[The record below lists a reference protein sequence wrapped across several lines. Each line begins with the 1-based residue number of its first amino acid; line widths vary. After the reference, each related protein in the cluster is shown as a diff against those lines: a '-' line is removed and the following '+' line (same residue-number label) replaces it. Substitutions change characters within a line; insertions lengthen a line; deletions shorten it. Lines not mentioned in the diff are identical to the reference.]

1 MEKNENENGQETKQ
15 AEEKENKKPATENTE
30 AETAEKE
37 PKEPSEAE
45 KAQALAEDY
54 KRKWYAVTAE
64 YDNYRKRTANT
75 ASQKYAEGVA
85 DIVVKI
91 LPIGDN
97 LDRALAVCDDEKMKQ
112 GLQMVKASFD
122 KILSEEGIEGFDPAG
137 EAFDPYTSVAITAMP
152 AAEGEEEGIVKQT
165 FEKGYKKGD
174 KVLRLAKVAVT
185 RQS

>member
-15 AEEKENKKPATENTE
+15 AEEKENKKPATENTA

-85 DIVVKI
+85 DIVV
-91 LPIGDN
+91 
-97 LDRALAVCDDEKMKQ
+97 
-112 GLQMVKASFD
+112 
-122 KILSEEGIEGFDPAG
+122 
-137 EAFDPYTSVAITAMP
+137 
-152 AAEGEEEGIVKQT
+152 
-165 FEKGYKKGD
+165 
-174 KVLRLAKVAVT
+174 
-185 RQS
+185 